1 MQTAGR
7 ILLFILIAFIS
18 VLGVRRIHMEA
29 DLTAIL
35 PEKVAQIQAV
45 KSFNQYFQDDRNI
58 VVWVQAND
66 DRVSVNDTAD
76 LAEYVQEQLSCK
88 VTYDSGAGG
97 NHEDYVKDIAEVW
110 ALSKPEVVTDL
121 MTSLNDDESVR
132 NHLIELKEQVRRSL
146 QSGQAIKNSYD
157 PFRLVHHPGVKALGS
172 GEYSFESRDKQSR
185 FLFIKV
191 TSGELTNNY
200 KNDEELVS
208 KVRSTLAK
216 WNAEYENLFTFGLTG
231 GPVYNAEVGT
241 GMQKDLLGT
250 VGISLALIGVI
261 FLIIQRSFIQL
272 IALIVLVA
280 VTFFLTLGV
289 AGWVMPTIS
298 VLSVGFATILLGLV
312 IDYAIVILREA
323 SHFSQNRT
331 AIRKG
336 IRPSVIWAA
345 ITTSLVF
352 SILMLS
358 SFPGVQQLGIL
369 ILIGLACGATVMIY
383 GMPWLLEVLPDKKQT
398 PPAVHRPRI
407 SWKPL
412 LVPVCLIT
420 VGVFVF
426 FLRGTPAFDFSLQK
440 LQPTTGEATEVQN
453 SLTEKFNSWSDLRTS
468 VFASAR
474 SPEELEQKIHRAQQS
489 STRLINEDLITD
501 MQLPSGLIPRP
512 DAYHENITT
521 LRTLLNRWDQL
532 HKIALEQGFTAEA
545 TRYNRKII
553 EEFSNLPDTYEEF
566 QQRGRRNGI
575 TKRMI
580 AIDNGTI
587 YLRGNV
593 TLAKPLTP
601 ESMPKMIELNSDGV
615 VMTGWS
621 TLTAALEPV
630 VRRDFNTIF
639 PPAVI
644 IIIIA
649 LIVVFRSWKESLLVL
664 LVLVT
669 SLIVMNSL
677 MVLTHTSWNFLN
689 VIAFPLIIGIGI
701 DYSIHLIFALRRQGS
716 ASASVARG
724 VGIAITF
731 CGLSSFIGFGSLNFA
746 QNEVLRSLGFVC
758 SIGVMVTLFLTLL
771 VIPPVWRRWCKP
783 KG

>member
-1 MQTAGR
+1 M
-7 ILLFILIAFIS
+7 
-18 VLGVRRIHMEA
+18 
-29 DLTAIL
+29 
-35 PEKVAQIQAV
+35 
-45 KSFNQYFQDDRNI
+45 
-58 VVWVQAND
+58 
-66 DRVSVNDTAD
+66 
-76 LAEYVQEQLSCK
+76 
-88 VTYDSGAGG
+88 
-97 NHEDYVKDIAEVW
+97 
-110 ALSKPEVVTDL
+110 
-121 MTSLNDDESVR
+121 
-132 NHLIELKEQVRRSL
+132 
-146 QSGQAIKNSYD
+146 
-157 PFRLVHHPGVKALGS
+157 
-172 GEYSFESRDKQSR
+172 
-185 FLFIKV
+185 
-191 TSGELTNNY
+191 
-200 KNDEELVS
+200 
-208 KVRSTLAK
+208 
-216 WNAEYENLFTFGLTG
+216 
-231 GPVYNAEVGT
+231 
-241 GMQKDLLGT
+241 
-250 VGISLALIGVI
+250 
-261 FLIIQRSFIQL
+261 
-272 IALIVLVA
+272 
-280 VTFFLTLGV
+280 
-289 AGWVMPTIS
+289 
-298 VLSVGFATILLGLV
+298 
-312 IDYAIVILREA
+312 
-323 SHFSQNRT
+323 
-331 AIRKG
+331 
-336 IRPSVIWAA
+336 
-345 ITTSLVF
+345 
-352 SILMLS
+352 
-358 SFPGVQQLGIL
+358 
-369 ILIGLACGATVMIY
+369 IGL
-383 GMPWLLEVLPDKKQT
+383 
-398 PPAVHRPRI
+398 H
-407 SWKPL
+407 
-412 LVPVCLIT
+412 
-420 VGVFVF
+420 
-426 FLRGTPAFDFSLQK
+426 
-440 LQPTTGEATEVQN
+440 
-453 SLTEKFNSWSDLRTS
+453 
-468 VFASAR
+468 
-474 SPEELEQKIHRAQQS
+474 
-489 STRLINEDLITD
+489 
-501 MQLPSGLIPRP
+501 
-512 DAYHENITT
+512 
-521 LRTLLNRWDQL
+521 
-532 HKIALEQGFTAEA
+532 
-545 TRYNRKII
+545 KII